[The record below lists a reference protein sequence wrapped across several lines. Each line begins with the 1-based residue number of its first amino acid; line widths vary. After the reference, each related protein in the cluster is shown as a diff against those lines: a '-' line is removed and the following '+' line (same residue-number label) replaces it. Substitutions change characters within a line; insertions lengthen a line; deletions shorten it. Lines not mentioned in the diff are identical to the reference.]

1 MRARAARHARGR
13 EAPPRAGR
21 GRGAPPRAQ
30 RGARGGGRR
39 LNARGGKRADGAEWT
54 DLCLE
59 RGRRR
64 CRLRR
69 DRRRCVDTW
78 EESAQP
84 LEGSTGPG
92 LYHAFIYKTETMLH
106 IVLDQQR
113 EYFTSQPPL
122 TNGMDTEAEVNDINR
137 RSDGMQETI
146 Y

>member
-1 MRARAARHARGR
+1 MGARAGSKARAGAGGASTRGAGAGGACTRAR
-13 EAPPRAGR
+13 
-21 GRGAPPRAQ
+21 
-30 RGARGGGRR
+30 ARGGGRR
-39 LNARGGKRADGAEWT
+39 LNARGGTRADGAEWT

-84 LEGSTGPG
+84 LAGSTSPG
-92 LYHAFIYKTETMLH
+92 LYHAFIYMTETMLH